1 MRERGFAA
9 VGGPRLLRWNRARP
23 LLIRLSGRFRRNIIE
38 QPRAYI
44 AQETLDF
51 SKRLIFDESTG
62 SFEERYV
69 DLRVFAVQKG
79 RGEAHAFPGGLTR
92 VANAN
97 SRITNNS
104 SGGRCKPT
112 WVIR

>member
-1 MRERGFAA
+1 MRKRGFAA

-51 SKRLIFDESTG
+51 SKRLIFDESNG
-62 SFEERYV
+62 SFEERYG
-69 DLRVFAVQKG
+69 DLRVFAVQNG

-104 SGGRCKPT
+104 SGGRCKPA